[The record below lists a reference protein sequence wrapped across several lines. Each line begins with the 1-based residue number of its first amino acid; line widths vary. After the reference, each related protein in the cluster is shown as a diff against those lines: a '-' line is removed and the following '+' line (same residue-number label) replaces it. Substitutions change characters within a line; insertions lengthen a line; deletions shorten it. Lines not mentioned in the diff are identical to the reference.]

1 MRDAVLAYRD
11 VPYQPPDRVMR
22 LLLLVFGGSQGARFF
37 SEAMPPALS
46 LLPAEMRER
55 LTVVQ
60 QAREEDLD
68 ELREAYRKAG
78 IAAHLAPF
86 FRDLPERIA
95 KAHLVIAALGRFDR
109 CRVDGDRQAL
119 PAGAAAA
126 CP

>member
-1 MRDAVLAYRD
+1 MRDAVLAYRE
-11 VPYQPPDRVMR
+11 VPYQPPEPGQR

-46 LLPAEMRER
+46 LLPAEIRER

-78 IAAHLAPF
+78 IAAHVAPF

-95 KAHLVIAALGRFDR
+95 KAHLVVARAGRLDR
-109 CRVDGDRQAL
+109 CRADGDRPAL